1 MPAALADNASVT
13 TGFVQPAS
21 SATRKKVGRSV
32 GRSFVISKIFRF
44 ICKLGP
50 TNTERCRV
58 DADIIHLTPHCAS
71 SIHPSAKFI
80 HSIFVS
86 TFSFC
91 LSPKPHAH
99 THTQA
104 SAVAS
109 SKRLLSRGNDIL
121 TQSSTETLLEMLK
134 SHANIKE
141 CSEETA
147 LHINGVNVQLDCYVD
162 IL

>member
-32 GRSFVISKIFRF
+32 VRHIENFSIHLQI
-44 ICKLGP
+44 GP
-50 TNTERCRV
+50 DEHREMSSRCRYYSLDTSLRV
-58 DADIIHLTPHCAS
+58 V
-71 SIHPSAKFI
+71 HPSVREI
-80 HSIFVS
+80 Y
-86 TFSFC
+86 SFNFC
-91 LSPKPHAH
+91 FYFFFLSFAETTRTH